1 MPRGLALVALIF
13 MGLGWGATVPLGKIA
28 VSEGYRHFGL
38 IFWQMVIAVVVL
50 GVMVR
55 LRGSIVKWGPRQM
68 FVYCVIALIGTILPN
83 SASYTAAIYLPA
95 AILGIIIAT
104 VPMFSFPIAIAIGND
119 QFHPLRVLGLLFGLA
134 GVLFLLLPTAVLPD
148 RALLWFIPL
157 ALVAPFFYGIEGNFV
172 AKFGTAGMGPIAT
185 LFGASVVGSVLSF
198 PLAVLSG
205 QWISPLEP
213 LGLPA
218 AALVVSSLLHAA
230 VYSTYVWLVGRT
242 GAVFA
247 SQVSYLVTLFAV
259 GWSWL
264 LLDEAL
270 NFWFLLS
277 LGAMFVGLALVSP
290 KSKSNTSET
299 GNNHSVDTSR

>member
-1 MPRGLALVALIF
+1 MQ
-13 MGLGWGATVPLGKIA
+13 KI
-28 VSEGYRHFGL
+28 
-38 IFWQMVIAVVVL
+38 
-50 GVMVR
+50 VM
-55 LRGSIVKWGPRQM
+55 
-68 FVYCVIALIGTILPN
+68 
-83 SASYTAAIYLPA
+83 
-95 AILGIIIAT
+95 
-104 VPMFSFPIAIAIGND
+104 
-119 QFHPLRVLGLLFGLA
+119 
-134 GVLFLLLPTAVLPD
+134 
-148 RALLWFIPL
+148 
-157 ALVAPFFYGIEGNFV
+157 
-172 AKFGTAGMGPIAT
+172 
-185 LFGASVVGSVLSF
+185 
-198 PLAVLSG
+198 SG